1 MKFFFLKKKQT
12 KKLVYFN
19 NSICVD
25 KNKHILQTNTI
36 LGDFNGILTKKGLS
50 TMYKNILVKIFL
62 NINVFLF
69 FNKKYLYTNYQNTS
83 WVFDNIFE
91 KKINYQIIFDGL
103 VNLLKPPFI
112 IKSLLVSKKLKK
124 KLKIKYTIK
133 IVYKKDDKRIKNSLK
148 QIYYNSNNYLDNKI
162 GIRLY
167 KSMLLSVLE

>member
-1 MKFFFLKKKQT
+1 MVCITNKKFFLQ
-12 KKLVYFN
+12 
-19 NSICVD
+19 
-25 KNKHILQTNTI
+25 KNPSLD
-36 LGDFNGILTKKGLS
+36 GFNGILTKKGLS
-50 TMYKNILVKIFL
+50 TMYKSILLKIFF
-62 NINVFLF
+62 NVNMFLF
-69 FNKKYLYTNYQNTS
+69 FNKKYIYTNYQNTS

-91 KKINYQIIFDGL
+91 KKINYQVLFDDL
-103 VNLLKPPFI
+103 VGLLKPPFI

-162 GIRLY
+162 SIRLY